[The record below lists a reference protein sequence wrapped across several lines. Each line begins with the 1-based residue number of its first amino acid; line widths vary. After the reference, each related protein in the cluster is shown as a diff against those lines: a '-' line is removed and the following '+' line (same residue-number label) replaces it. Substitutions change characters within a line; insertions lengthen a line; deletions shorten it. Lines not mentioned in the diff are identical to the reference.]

1 MKHSVFVFSLLSL
14 LFLGSC
20 ASDDS
25 LSELTPEPK
34 PETPTIPFT
43 GTISFGDN
51 PSAVMQAA
59 MADPSPR
66 FEALSDEEVKVAATW
81 EVGDEMAL
89 VIDGTVTKATVSEVK
104 DGKAYIS
111 ARVVS
116 TVSDGADARFIY
128 PYTAVDLNTG
138 QVKENLLAEQDG
150 KLETIAKQFDVC
162 EGSGKLSV
170 FGGAAVVEEDITMLE
185 KFSIMRFET
194 RLANDKSPL
203 NITKMLI
210 EQGDDTYTVNL
221 ASAAYQ
227 QIYVVIKPQTQTLTV
242 RGLPDPDG
250 VAYIKSAQNANIQA
264 MKFYRSTLYMTL
276 DEMWFIFPN
285 TYYEWDA
292 KEWCFYGEADYPK
305 EFGAS
310 MTGYNYISDY
320 NPDDVRSYSTAVGD
334 STTLGN
340 NAVAQYSAKDMPCAY
355 AITWY
360 IMAGDPHV
368 DNTTVYY
375 LGGKKY
381 TGGTWFKKW
390 NKIEGKPA
398 GATITSCAERHPRF
412 IMPSSDNG
420 GRSTIV
426 INTTGVPANTDD
438 YFFLPDLSNYWRR
451 GFNQQHAVYWT
462 SSSLSR
468 NQGIVFSTHTSAF
481 VLSSGVDQKHAG
493 AVAGHRHDGSA
504 WFK

>member
-1 MKHSVFVFSLLSL
+1 MSL

-20 ASDDS
+20 ASDDA

-51 PSAVMQAA
+51 PSAVIQAA

-66 FEALSDEEVKVAATW
+66 FKALSDEEVKVEATW

-170 FGGAAVVEEDITMLE
+170 TGGAAVVEEDITMLE

-203 NITKMLI
+203 NITKMYI

-264 MKFYRSTLYMTL
+264 MKFYRSTLYMTI

-285 TYYEWDA
+285 TYYQWDA
-292 KEWCFYGEADYPK
+292 KEWCFYGEANYPK
-305 EFGAS
+305 EFGTP
-310 MTGYNYISDY
+310 MTGYNYTPTVL
-320 NPDDVRSYSTAVGD
+320 NPNHDDVRSYNPATGD
-334 STTLGN
+334 DTNLGN
-340 NAVAQYSAKDMPCAY
+340 NAVAQYSAKDMPCAN
-355 AITWY
+355 AVTWY
-360 IMAGDPHV
+360 IMAGNPYI

-381 TGGTWFKKW
+381 TGGVWFKKW
-390 NKIEGKPA
+390 NKIESKPA
-398 GATITSCAERHPRF
+398 GSTITSCAEPHPQF
-412 IMPSSDNG
+412 VMPSTGNNG
-420 GRSTIV
+420 R
-426 INTTGVPANTDD
+426 TTVYVTRNGVPANTDD
-438 YFFLPDLSNYWRR
+438 YFFLPDLSNYNTSRFNTQR
-451 GFNQQHAVYWT
+451 GVYWT
-462 SSSLSR
+462 SSVKEHPGMAYLFLRLMSGLQLSQ
-468 NQGIVFSTHTSAF
+468 NDSK
-481 VLSSGVDQKHAG
+481 DAG
-493 AVAGHRHDGSA
+493 AVSGHRHDGSA

>member
-1 MKHSVFVFSLLSL
+1 MSL

-170 FGGAAVVEEDITMLE
+170 LGGAAVVEEDITMLE

-194 RLANDKSPL
+194 RLASDKSPL
-203 NITKMLI
+203 NITKMYI

-285 TYYEWDA
+285 TYYQWDA

-305 EFGAS
+305 EFGTP
-310 MTGYNYISDY
+310 MTGYNYITTHDP
-320 NPDDVRSYSTAVGD
+320 NDDRCFSLAVGD
-334 STTLGN
+334 STTTLGS
-340 NAVAQYSAKDMPCAY
+340 NAVAQHSAKDMPCAN
-355 AITWY
+355 ALTWY
-360 IMAGDPHV
+360 IMAGNPHM
-368 DNTTVYY
+368 DNTTVWY

-381 TGGTWFKKW
+381 TGGVWFKKW

-398 GATITSCAERHPRF
+398 GSTITSCAEPHPQF
-412 IMPSSDNG
+412 VWPSDATS
-420 GRSTIV
+420 GRAFVTI
-426 INTTGVPANTDD
+426 NRTGAPANTDD
-438 YFFLPDLSNYWRR
+438 YFFLPNLSNYRAPQ
-451 GFNQQHAVYWT
+451 FNTQRATYWT
-462 SSSLSR
+462 SSALHPD
-468 NQGIVFSTHTSAF
+468 QGILFSSSGS
-481 VLSSGVDQKHAG
+481 LIGMSSGVDHKYAG
-493 AVAGHRHDGSA
+493 AVSGHRHDGSA